1 METFWSKV
9 PQFQDIPE
17 DNIIVLDPYLN
28 AAEAATT
35 IFGNFTSCDVS
46 DKAQESEVLSIIR
59 YRGTSKVAGQ
69 LLPTPVDK
77 VNEH

>member
-35 IFGNFTSCDVS
+35 IFGNFMSCDVS
-46 DKAQESEVLSIIR
+46 DK
-59 YRGTSKVAGQ
+59 
-69 LLPTPVDK
+69 